1 VGGLT
6 SAKTVP
12 YLMAL
17 STVLSVCPSIIG
29 EYVSSIPSSSLR
41 DERSVSVYGQI
52 VSWDEWATAKRQTV
66 GFGENSNSS
75 E

>member
-12 YLMAL
+12 YLIAL
-17 STVLSVCPSIIG
+17 STILSVRPSIIG
-29 EYVSSIPSSSLR
+29 EYVSSIPSSSLM
-41 DERSVSVYGQI
+41 DERRVSVYGQI
-52 VSWDEWATAKRQTV
+52 VSWDERATTKRQTV
-66 GFGENSNSS
+66 AFGENSNSS